1 MRDDVVIIGGGQAAL
16 SCAVRLRESGHE
28 GEIAIVGEERWLPYQ
43 RPPLSKTFLVGKMDI
58 DRLSLRPQEFFEKS
72 RILVHTGQRVIRIDR
87 SRQEVELS
95 GGGRLGYAKL
105 VMATGSRARTL
116 PNDSTKDLAGLLT
129 LRTIDDAEVL
139 RQALIDASRVLVI
152 GAGYI
157 GLEVAAIS
165 AGMGHQVTV
174 VEIADRILNRVACAQ
189 TAQVVADLHMG
200 HGVKLITR
208 IGLDR
213 FSASGGRVTGALLTD
228 GSEIPADLVVVGIG
242 GAAND
247 ELAAASGLAVA
258 NGIVVDRFC
267 QTSDPNIL
275 AAGDCAIFPFEGRMV
290 RLESVQN
297 AIDQGIAVA
306 NVIAGKPAEYKPVP
320 WFWSDQ
326 YDAKLQSVGL
336 PFDYDQVIALR
347 TARADG
353 SAFCYVRAGHAIAVD
368 TINDAKTH
376 MAARRMFG
384 SNGRLPAELLLNPQ
398 FDLIQH
404 VRTGLQEASAVH

>member
-72 RILVHTGQRVIRIDR
+72 RIVVHTGQRVIRIDR

-95 GGGRLGYAKL
+95 RGGRLGYAKL

-200 HGVKLITR
+200 HGVKLLTR

-275 AAGDCAIFPFEGRMV
+275 AAGDCAKFPFEERMV

-404 VRTGLQEASAVH
+404 VRTGLQEASVVH

>member
-1 MRDDVVIIGGGQAAL
+1 MRDDVVIVGGGQAAL
-16 SCAVRLRESGHE
+16 SCAARLRETGHE
-28 GEIAIVGEERWLPYQ
+28 GGVIIVSDEPWLPYQ
-43 RPPLSKTFLVGKMDI
+43 RPPLSKAFLLGKMAM
-58 DRLSLRPQEFFEKS
+58 DRLNFRPPEFFERS
-72 RILVHTGQRVIRIDR
+72 RILVRPGQRVIGIDR
-87 SRQEVELS
+87 ARHEVELS
-95 GGGRLGYAKL
+95 GGDRYCYAKL

-116 PNDSTKDLAGLLT
+116 PTEITQGLTGIFT
-129 LRTIDDAEVL
+129 LRTIEDAELL
-139 RQALIDASRVLVI
+139 RLALIDASRVVVI

-189 TAQVVADLHMG
+189 TAQAVGALHKG
-200 HGVKLITR
+200 HGVKLLTG

-213 FSASGGRVTGALLTD
+213 FSASGGRVTGAVLTD

-247 ELAAASGLAVA
+247 GLAAESGLEVR
-258 NGIVVDRFC
+258 NGIVVDRLC
-267 QTSDPNIL
+267 RTSDPNIL
-275 AAGDCAIFPFEGRMV
+275 AAGDCAVFPFEDRMV

-297 AIDQGIAVA
+297 AVDQGAA
-306 NVIAGKPAEYKPVP
+306 AADVIAGKPTEYKPVP

-336 PFDYDQVIALR
+336 PLDYDRVVSLP
-347 TARADG
+347 TTRANG
-353 SAFCYVRAGHAIAVD
+353 SAFWYLRSGNAIAVD

-376 MAARRMFG
+376 MAARRLFG
-384 SNGRLPAELLLNPQ
+384 SAARLSAELLLSPQ
-398 FDLIQH
+398 FDFIH
-404 VRTGLQEASAVH
+404 FVRTSLPAGK